1 MILVDV
7 NLLVYAHFSS
17 YAEHERSR
25 AWLDAQFSNGIRIG
39 LPWASLLAFLRLT
52 TSRRIFP
59 KPQSIGGA
67 WSQVCSWLEHPSA
80 WIPEPTER
88 HGLVLGR
95 LLTETPATG
104 DLVGDA
110 YLAAL
115 AIEHGLTLCSN
126 DRDFLKFEGLRYENP
141 LAS

>member
-1 MILVDV
+1 M
-7 NLLVYAHFSS
+7 
-17 YAEHERSR
+17 
-25 AWLDAQFSNGIRIG
+25 
-39 LPWASLLAFLRLT
+39 
-52 TSRRIFP
+52 
-59 KPQSIGGA
+59 
-67 WSQVCSWLEHPSA
+67 CSWLEHPSA
-80 WIPEPTER
+80 WIPEPTEQHR
-88 HGLVLGR
+88 LVLGR

-141 LAS
+141 LAR